1 MSIAQR
7 LVQLAKPLVERFPRV
22 AMAYRHA
29 RDNRRALDAPRET
42 PMGFR
47 FTGNPLMENGAFE
60 PEETE
65 IVRRV
70 LDSVD
75 IVVNVGANI
84 GYYCCLA
91 LQHGKHVVA
100 FEPMSGNLRCLY
112 QNVSANRWG
121 DRIEIFPIALSDR
134 IGTIQIF
141 GGGTGAS
148 LIRGWAG
155 TPEQYVET
163 VPTSTLDTVLG
174 SRLPGSRC
182 FVLVDIEGAERLML
196 EGASSLLA
204 QHPKPVWMVEISV
217 TEHQPKD
224 TVINPHLLS
233 TFQVFWERGYE
244 AWTADRRLRLV
255 ALAEVERIARTGVN
269 TLGTHN
275 FLFIE
280 KGRMPAVLDSSRP
293 CEGTSQA

>member
-7 LVQLAKPLVERFPRV
+7 LVGLAKPLVVRFPFW
-22 AMAYRHA
+22 AMAYRYL
-29 RDNRRALDAPRET
+29 RDNRRVLDTPRET

-47 FTGNPLMENGAFE
+47 FMGNSLMEQGHFE

-70 LDSVD
+70 LERVD
-75 IVVNVGANI
+75 VVVNVGANI

-91 LQHGKHVVA
+91 LQRGKHVVA
-100 FEPMSGNLRCLY
+100 FEPMGGNLRCLC
-112 QNVSANRWG
+112 QNVLANRWD

-134 IGTIQIF
+134 TGMIQMF

-148 LIRGWAG
+148 LVKGWAG

-174 SRLPGSRC
+174 PRLAGSKC
-182 FVLVDIEGAERLML
+182 FVVVDIEGAERLML
-196 EGASSLLA
+196 AGASSFLV
-204 QHPKPVWMVEISV
+204 QQPKPVWMVEISV
-217 TEHQPKD
+217 AEHQPQG
-224 TVINPHLLS
+224 TAINPDLLS
-233 TFQVFWERGYE
+233 TFQVFWDGGYE

-255 ALAEVERIARTGVN
+255 APAEVERIALTGEN
-269 TLGTHN
+269 SLGTHN

-280 KGRMPAVLDSSRP
+280 QGRMAAELDS
-293 CEGTSQA
+293 

>member
-7 LVQLAKPLVERFPRV
+7 LVGLAKPLVERFPRV
-22 AMAYRHA
+22 AMAYRYA
-29 RDNRRALDAPRET
+29 RDNRRVLNAPRQT
-42 PMGFR
+42 PMGFK
-47 FTGNPLMENGAFE
+47 FIGNSLMENGVFE

-91 LQHGKHVVA
+91 LQRGRHVVA
-100 FEPMSGNLRCLY
+100 FEPMTGNLRCLY

-134 IGTIQIF
+134 IGMIQIF

-174 SRLPGSRC
+174 SRLSGSRC
-182 FVLVDIEGAERLML
+182 FVLVDIEGAEKMML

-233 TFQVFWERGYE
+233 TFQVFWDRGYE
-244 AWTADRRLRLV
+244 AWTADRQLRFV
-255 ALAEVERIARTGVN
+255 APGEVERIARTGEN

-280 KGRMPAVLDSSRP
+280 KGRKAAVLDSSRP
-293 CEGTSQA
+293 CEGTPQA

>member
-7 LVQLAKPLVERFPRV
+7 LIGLAKPLVERFPFF
-22 AMAYRHA
+22 AMVYRYV
-29 RDNRRALDAPRET
+29 RDNRRVLDAPRET

-47 FTGNPLMENGAFE
+47 FIGNSLMEKGLFE

-70 LDSVD
+70 LERVD
-75 IVVNVGANI
+75 VVVNVGANI

-91 LQHGKHVVA
+91 LQRGKHVVA

-112 QNVSANRWG
+112 QNVLANRWD

-134 IGTIQIF
+134 IGMIQIF

-148 LIRGWAG
+148 LVKGWAG
-155 TPEQYVET
+155 TPEQYVEI

-174 SRLPGSRC
+174 SRLSGRKC

-196 EGASSLLA
+196 AGASSFLV
-204 QHPKPVWMVEISV
+204 QQPKPVWMVEISV
-217 TEHQPKD
+217 AEHQPQG
-224 TVINPHLLS
+224 TAINPHLLS
-233 TFQVFWERGYE
+233 TFQVFWDRGYE
-244 AWTADRRLRLV
+244 AWTADRRLRFV
-255 ALAEVERIARTGVN
+255 APAEIERIARTGEN
-269 TLGTHN
+269 SLGTHN

-280 KGRMPAVLDSSRP
+280 QGRMAAVLDS
-293 CEGTSQA
+293 